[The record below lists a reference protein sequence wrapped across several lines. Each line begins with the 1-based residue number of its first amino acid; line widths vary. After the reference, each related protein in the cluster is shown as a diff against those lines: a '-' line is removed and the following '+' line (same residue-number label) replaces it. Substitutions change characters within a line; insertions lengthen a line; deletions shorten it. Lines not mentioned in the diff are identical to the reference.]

1 MADVITRF
9 KLETT
14 QFDSKLRDA
23 AKGLKEVGRMAEIG
37 GKDFVA
43 FSQKQTEAA
52 RALGQTAS
60 GANNAR
66 DKVKDLVGAFN
77 DAAKAY
83 NNLSQAQQQ
92 SDFGKNLSASLAQLK
107 ERITEAK
114 QELYGL
120 GDAAKSIGS
129 GAGGSGRFLDMI
141 SVAGGN
147 LIASGVQKL
156 GSELADTIEQS
167 IELARQ
173 GEGVRIAFE
182 RLNRPGLLD
191 NLKEATHGTVSE
203 LELMQQAIKF
213 DNFKL
218 PVEDLATYLGFA
230 QQKAKDTGESI
241 DYLVNS
247 IVTGLGRQSVMIL
260 DNLGISASEI
270 RNRMKEGGDMTK
282 AVAEIIREEMAKA
295 GDYVETAA
303 DRAARAAA
311 DAKNKM
317 EDLGRTAMPVAEE
330 WAKTW
335 NSIKMG
341 GITLLNEV
349 LTPIVNSAKEIRDLL
364 NGIKNWKITPKPG
377 VTNIA
382 DDPNVDDNGNY
393 INKTWNSKGMSLYSS
408 IDNIPEITV
417 SGTRKQK
424 TTRTTPRTTTTTTQ
438 IVKEQT
444 ELQENQKKINDLTLE
459 YVKLG
464 DDATDVAKSRQEEI
478 RKEIQLLEQRNS
490 KIKLYQ
496 ENAQGKYLGGQ
507 AQTTGLAPH
516 GVTAVDPYI
525 YRSIGK
531 GLDPKNL
538 PSNQLAKDGKTI
550 ADSWKDAASAV
561 GSVGDALSQI
571 KDPTAQAAGIVAK
584 AIATIALGFAQ
595 ATETASAT
603 GIFGWIASLTAGAA
617 SMMTAIGAIH
627 SATGYASGG
636 KIKGTSFS
644 GDNLLA
650 QGPDGN
656 MIGLNAEEIVLNKAQ
671 SNILA
676 SQLQNS
682 GGGSMGNMQPYVTG
696 DYIYLGLS
704 NWLQANG
711 YGKLVTTNMR

>member
-23 AKGLKEVGRMAEIG
+23 SKSLKEIGRMAEIG

-43 FSQKQTEAA
+43 FSQKQVEAA

-120 GDAAKSIGS
+120 GDAAKSIG
-129 GAGGSGRFLDMI
+129 GGGSVGGKALDML
-141 SVAGGN
+141 SVAGGS
-147 LIASGVQKL
+147 LLASGVQKL
-156 GSELADTIEQS
+156 GSELGDAIQQS
-167 IELARQ
+167 VELARQ

-203 LELMQQAIKF
+203 IELMQQAIKF

-270 RNRMKEGGDMTK
+270 RKRMAEGGDMTK
-282 AVAEIIREEMAKA
+282 AVAEIIREEMDKA
-295 GDYVETAA
+295 GGYIETAA

-311 DAKNKM
+311 DAKNEM
-317 EDLGRTAMPVAEE
+317 EKLGRTALPVAEE
-330 WAKTW
+330 WEKTW

-341 GITLLNEV
+341 GISLLNTV

-377 VTNIA
+377 ITNIA

-408 IDNIPEITV
+408 ISSIPEITV
-417 SGTRKQK
+417 NGTHKQK
-424 TTRTTPRTTTTTTQ
+424 TTTRTTSGSTRTT
-438 IVKEQT
+438 IAKEQT

-464 DDATDVAKSRQEEI
+464 DDATDGAKSRQEEI

-496 ENAQGKYLGGQ
+496 ENSQGKYLGGDV
-507 AQTTGLAPH
+507 QTTGLATR
-516 GVTAVDPYI
+516 GVAGADLTI
-525 YRSIGK
+525 K
-531 GLDPKNL
+531 GIDPKNL
-538 PSNQLAKDGKTI
+538 PSTQLAKDGKLI
-550 ADSWKDAASAV
+550 ADTWKDAASSV
-561 GSVGDALSQI
+561 TSVGDALNQI

-595 ATETASAT
+595 ATETASAS

-627 SATGYASGG
+627 SATGYAGG
-636 KIKGTSFS
+636 GIIQGTSYS
-644 GDNLLA
+644 GDNLMA
-650 QGPDGN
+650 KGPDGN
-656 MIGLNAEEIVLNKAQ
+656 MIGLNAQEIVLNKAQ

-682 GGGSMGNMQPYVTG
+682 GGGAMADKQPYVTG
-696 DYIYLGLS
+696 DFIFLGLQ
-704 NWLQANG
+704 NYLQANG

>member
-464 DDATDVAKSRQEEI
+464 DDATDGAKSRQEEI

>member
-23 AKGLKEVGRMAEIG
+23 AKSLKEVGRMAEIG

-120 GDAAKSIGS
+120 GDAAKSIGG
-129 GAGGSGRFLDMI
+129 GAGGGGRFLDMI

-173 GEGVRIAFE
+173 GEGVRMAFE

-191 NLKEATHGTVSE
+191 TLKEATHGTVSE

-295 GDYVETAA
+295 GDYIETAA

-317 EDLGRTAMPVAEE
+317 ENLGRTAMPVAEE

-464 DDATDVAKSRQEEI
+464 DDATDGAKSRQEEI

-531 GLDPKNL
+531 GLEMKNPL
-538 PSNQLAKDGKTI
+538 PTNSQKKKETDDQKMLKDVSSIVGAVGSITSGVENLGFEIPEQLAKGLGILQTMSGIISAILAITTLIKGEQTVQTTTGILDAIIPFARGGVVK
-550 ADSWKDAASAV
+550 AASGTVV
-561 GSVGDALSQI
+561 GNTYSGDQI
-571 KDPTAQAAGIVAK
+571 
-584 AIATIALGFAQ
+584 
-595 ATETASAT
+595 
-603 GIFGWIASLTAGAA
+603 LTA
-617 SMMTAIGAIH
+617 
-627 SATGYASGG
+627 
-636 KIKGTSFS
+636 
-644 GDNLLA
+644 
-650 QGPDGN
+650 
-656 MIGLNAEEIVLNKAQ
+656 LNAGEVVLNKAQ
-671 SNILA
+671 TAALA
-676 SQLQNS
+676 SSIQS
-682 GGGSMGNMQPYVTG
+682 EGSDRGGAPSFITGEQIYVV
-696 DYIYLGLS
+696 LNRFLS
-704 NWLQANG
+704 RIGEGEICTWKQ
-711 YGKLVTTNMR
+711 